1 MFNAN
6 QCPKL
11 GRMLGF
17 FTDDHAVQRW
27 ELSYLFIRD
36 PPDKPRFAMLRDW
49 RKVLG
54 NCVSIFN

>member
-1 MFNAN
+1 
-6 QCPKL
+6 
-11 GRMLGF
+11 MLGVL
-17 FTDDHAVQRW
+17 TDDHTVQRW

-54 NCVSIFN
+54 NCV